1 MPVVSSEDNDYRGW
15 NGSQATD
22 RTSSI
27 LLCPAE
33 TTVTRNNS
41 SYLKV
46 FRESAAAPAAPQE
59 EPLLSLPELL
69 RAFQRATGW
78 SLRYVPSP
86 SQGTCGGLSQFSRS
100 ENGAVPFRSAPAA
113 SPEETPVGHLELEPA
128 KDGLEPHGR
137 IDRSKAQPL
146 AAALAS
152 LLGETLHLQN
162 ALWQREAELAA
173 GVPVVLSGDKEP
185 HLAMRLQA
193 VLKAG
198 AEAVGCQAAALYLL
212 DEATSQLKLR
222 SCWGIPLSRL
232 VAPARPLRGALADLE
247 AMLGHAVVEDEAL
260 MGTWRVPE
268 QFPAAVCVPV
278 SSANTILG
286 TLWIFSTQPRAFSD
300 GQTNILEVTAGRVA
314 ADLEREML
322 LQEGLHG
329 ARLKR
334 QRAAAEQLQ
343 HDQLP
348 GTPLEI
354 HGWDLA
360 GWTMAADGLSGELY
374 DWFALDD
381 GRAATAIVQASGSA
395 MQAALIAAST
405 KAALRSHAEY
415 LRQPDRVLAATN
427 CSLWTAS
434 AGDQQASIYYGLLD
448 GSGRLCFGLAGSLE
462 VFQVDAQ
469 GWRSLGGASL
479 PAGEDPQREFCVQ
492 TLDLASPG
500 LLVVCTSG
508 LMAAAPDGRPFGMAA
523 MAEALNGQLHCSAH
537 QLARLVHEC
546 LYIHWG
552 GQISC
557 DATLMIA
564 KWTAS

>member
-1 MPVVSSEDNDYRGW
+1 MPIVRSEENDCRAR
-15 NGSQATD
+15 NGSQAMD
-22 RTSSI
+22 RPSSI
-27 LLCPAE
+27 LLCPADS
-33 TTVTRNNS
+33 TVTKNNS

-46 FRESAAAPAAPQE
+46 IRESAPPAAPSQD
-59 EPLLSLPELL
+59 EPLRSLPELL

-86 SQGTCGGLSQFSRS
+86 ARTDTAQSWD
-100 ENGAVPFRSAPAA
+100 APT
-113 SPEETPVGHLELEPA
+113 SPAETPVGHLELEPA
-128 KDGLEPHGR
+128 KDRVEPQSR
-137 IDRSKAQPL
+137 VERSKAQHL

-152 LLGETLHLQN
+152 LLGETLRLQH

-173 GVPVVLSGDKEP
+173 GVPVVLAGGKEP
-185 HLAMRLQA
+185 HLATRLQA

-212 DEATSQLKLR
+212 DEATSELKLR

-232 VAPARPLRGALADLE
+232 AAPARPLRGALADLE
-247 AMLGHAVVEDEAL
+247 AMLGHAVVLEDDTL
-260 MGTWRVPE
+260 RDTWRVPE
-268 QFPAAVCVPV
+268 KFPAAVCLPV

-286 TLWIFSTQPRAFSD
+286 TLWFFSSQPRAFSE
-300 GQTNILEVTAGRVA
+300 GQTNILEVTAGRIA

-329 ARLKR
+329 VRLKR
-334 QRAAAEQLQ
+334 QQAAAEQLQ

-354 HGWDLA
+354 PGWDLA
-360 GWTMAADGLSGELY
+360 GWTRAADGVSGELF

-381 GRAATAIVQASGSA
+381 GRAAMAIVQASGSA

-415 LRQPDRVLAATN
+415 LREPDRVLAATN
-427 CSLWTAS
+427 RTLWTAS
-434 AGDQQASIYYGLLD
+434 SGDQQANIYYGLLD
-448 GSGRLCFGLAGSLE
+448 GSGRLSFGLAGPLE

-469 GWRSLGGASL
+469 GWHALGNGSP
-479 PAGEDPQREFCVQ
+479 PAGEDPQREFSVRS
-492 TLDLASPG
+492 LDLSSPG
-500 LLVVCTSG
+500 LFVVCTSG
-508 LMAAAPDGRPFGMAA
+508 LLAAAPDGRPFGMAA
-523 MAEALNGQLHCSAH
+523 LAEATNGQLHGSAR
-537 QLARLVHEC
+537 QLARLIQDG

-552 GQISC
+552 GQISS
-557 DATLMIA
+557 DATLLIA
-564 KWTAS
+564 KRTAS